1 MKFTKSIYVVALMG
15 ASLGLASCGASGD
28 YQGTEYAPQ
37 MYHSVAYEP
46 LTQISQQDKGT
57 WLSNR
62 EDGHGEFYNSNPWN
76 PHGMNMREPAPNTVP
91 RNKDGFLPY
100 RLGPNEIEASNDI
113 ENPVELTDQVLA
125 EGRQLYTQYCG
136 TCHGPQGQGD
146 GLAGDVVGGVAN
158 LQGGAYIDLSEGHI
172 FHVITHGKGRML
184 PHGSQIS
191 IDRRWKIVHYVKQ
204 EIQNQ

>member
-1 MKFTKSIYVVALMG
+1 MKFTKSIYLLAVMG
-15 ASLGLASCGASGD
+15 VSYGLASCSASGD
-28 YQGTEYAPQ
+28 HPGTEYAPQ

-46 LTQISQQDKGT
+46 LTQIRDTDQGN

-62 EDGHGEFYNSNPWN
+62 EDEIGEFHNSNPNN

-91 RNKDGFLPY
+91 RNKDEFLPY
-100 RLGPNEIEASNDI
+100 RLGVDDIEASNDI
-113 ENPVELTDQVLA
+113 TNPLEPTDQVIA
-125 EGRQLYTQYCG
+125 EGRQLYTQYCS
-136 TCHGPQGQGD
+136 TCHGPGGEGD
-146 GLAGDVVGGVAN
+146 GLAGEVVGGVAN
-158 LQGGAYIDLSEGHI
+158 LKGGAYLELSEGHI

-204 EIQNQ
+204 EIQN